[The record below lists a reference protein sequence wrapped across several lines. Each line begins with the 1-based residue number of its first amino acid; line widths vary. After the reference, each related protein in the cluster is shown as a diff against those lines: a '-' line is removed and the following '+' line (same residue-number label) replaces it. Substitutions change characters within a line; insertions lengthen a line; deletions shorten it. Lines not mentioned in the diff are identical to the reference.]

1 MDSAPPLPLLLTWL
15 AHGSAPFTALVTHME
30 WLTVFSLL
38 FQVYAATHFCY
49 WGWNLLLREYP
60 VSKVAPLSL
69 LIPVFGVTGSMLLLG
84 HQVDLNEGISI
95 ALILSALAVGLVKW
109 RPART
114 SSAA

>member
-1 MDSAPPLPLLLTWL
+1 
-15 AHGSAPFTALVTHME
+15 
-30 WLTVFSLL
+30 
-38 FQVYAATHFCY
+38 
-49 WGWNLLLREYP
+49 YP